1 MHSVHGTRKP
11 IPNRDSTSGA
21 NYKESAIKEVF
32 FPPLSEM
39 RVRGRAK
46 RRKKRELHDLGGKC
60 EMVWYK
66 EMDTRYF
73 SFLLLF
79 FCCQVCAGGE
89 EMR

>member
-1 MHSVHGTRKP
+1 MHSEHGTRKP

-21 NYKESAIKEVF
+21 DYNESAIKEVF
-32 FPPLSEM
+32 FPPLRNESAEQ
-39 RVRGRAK
+39 RK

-66 EMDTRYF
+66 EMYTRYF

-79 FCCQVCAGGE
+79 FARFALE
-89 EMR
+89 ERR

>member
-11 IPNRDSTSGA
+11 TPNRDFTSGA
-21 NYKESAIKEVF
+21 DYKESAIKEVF
-32 FPPLSEM
+32 FPLSEI
-39 RVRGRAK
+39 RVRGRAQ
-46 RRKKRELHDLGGKC
+46 RRKKRELHDLGGKR

-66 EMDTRYF
+66 EMYTRYF

-89 EMR
+89 VMR